1 MSRFCFSVLIDRLAG
16 AMSSDAISRDELS
29 SFLKALL
36 VPEQYQD
43 YGPNGLQ
50 IEGCAEI
57 SRVAFAVS
65 ATADSIRQAIEWKA
79 DALIVHHG
87 LFWRF
92 HGPRPLTG
100 AFGRR
105 VKPLVQADVNLF
117 GYHLPLDAHLEVGNA
132 AGLARRLGLGEL
144 AGFAVEKGAALGCSG
159 RWPSP
164 ITASQL
170 AERLKVI
177 CNHPVMISS
186 PGLETRVQSVGIVTG
201 GGNRY
206 WRHALDAGLD
216 AFITG
221 EMSEHDWNEAQEDGM
236 CYFAAGHHAT
246 ERFGVLDLQALLK
259 KRFAQLQSCFI
270 DAANPA

>member
-1 MSRFCFSVLIDRLAG
+1 MR
-16 AMSSDAISRDELS
+16 SDAIPRNELGA
-29 SFLKALL
+29 FLNRLL
-36 VPEQYQD
+36 TPEQYQD

-50 IEGCAEI
+50 IEGREKL

-65 ATADSIRQAIEWKA
+65 ATADSIRRAIEWKA

-92 HGPRPLTG
+92 HGPRPITG

-105 VKPLVQADVNLF
+105 VKPLVQAEVNLY

-132 AGLARRLGLGEL
+132 AGLARRLGLGEVT
-144 AGFAVEKGAALGCSG
+144 AFAVEKGAALGCSG
-159 RWPSP
+159 SWSSP

-170 AERLKVI
+170 AERLQVI
-177 CNHPVMISS
+177 CDHPVMLSS
-186 PGLETRVQSVGIVTG
+186 PDPESRVQSVGIVTG

-221 EMSEHDWNEAQEDGM
+221 EMSEHDWNEAKEDGM

-246 ERFGVLDLQALLK
+246 ERFGVLDLRALLE
-259 KRFAQLQSCFI
+259 KRFPQLQYHFI